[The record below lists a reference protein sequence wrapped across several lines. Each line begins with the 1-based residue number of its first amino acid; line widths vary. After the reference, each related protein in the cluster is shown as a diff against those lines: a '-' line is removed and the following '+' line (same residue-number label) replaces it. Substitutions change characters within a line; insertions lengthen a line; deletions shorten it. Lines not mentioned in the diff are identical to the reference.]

1 MKHNSIHNKKW
12 MLCILLISLI
22 AFTGCGK
29 ENNANTNENQT
40 GAESSNEAT
49 NKGSSEDETPV
60 EIAEEITKTTVTFSN
75 ENYKNFINNEEI
87 QAEAIKAGN
96 IKNFD
101 SIYNTEY
108 QQAVASAIETYKSKE
123 EYTIENPLMIL
134 NPYGTSTTGLYVYF
148 KTQTA
153 TSVEYTVSVDSDE
166 IPDFTRILYTNQAGE
181 AVTEQEG
188 ILVGLVPGMKNTVT
202 LKAYDVDG
210 KEVGTSVFTINV
222 ENFGTVK
229 ETILAEGSPSN
240 SEALADGLF
249 VLFGYDRRNMDEPR
263 HLLFY
268 DNYGVIRAEIPLD
281 IKYADFR
288 IENVDGYLLFPCTDN
303 QFTLMSPTGKIMA
316 IYEADGYMFHHDF
329 AYDANDNKLVVL
341 ANKLSK
347 ETKEDIVLTLD
358 LNTGE
363 WSETLDFETLLTA
376 AFERSTKPES
386 EKKLDWLHLNTIM
399 IVDSNDVIVSSR
411 ELSSIIRV
419 NDIYGTP
426 TVEYIIAEPSV
437 WEGTGYEDLLLTQV
451 GEFSNTGGQHTV
463 TYLEDESLEE
473 GQYYLYMFNNN
484 YGISVTFPEYDWTTI
499 EGIGTPGAKPEG
511 SYYYKYLVNSNEGY
525 YELVDSFLVPYSR
538 IVASSQHYDDHIVI
552 CSGVNGTFGEYDING
567 NLIAEFKMDVDE
579 FTYRTMKYSMNQFW
593 FNSELATTAGER
605 DIEKEFVQG
614 VVGNEESDESE
625 FNEFED
631 YSSSESNVKGNDYSD
646 FE

>member
-1 MKHNSIHNKKW
+1 

-29 ENNANTNENQT
+29 ENNANTQENQT
-40 GAESSNEAT
+40 GVESLDEAT
-49 NKGSSEDETPV
+49 NVESSKEETTDEIT
-60 EIAEEITKTTVTFSN
+60 EEITKTTVTLSN
-75 ENYKNFINNEEI
+75 EVYNNFINNEEI
-87 QAEAIKAGN
+87 QAEALKEGN
-96 IKNFD
+96 IKEFET
-101 SIYNTEY
+101 IYNREY
-108 QQAVASAIETYKSKE
+108 QEAIASVIETYKSNG
-123 EYTIENPLMIL
+123 EYTIEKPLMIL
-134 NPYGTSTTGLYVYF
+134 NPYGTNTTGLYVYF
-148 KTQTA
+148 TTETA
-153 TSVEYTVSVDSDE
+153 TSVEYTVSVNSDE

-188 ILVGLVPGMKNTVT
+188 ILVGLVPGMTNTVT
-202 LKAYDVDG
+202 LKAYDVTG
-210 KEVGTSVFTINV
+210 KEVGTSEFTVNV

-229 ETILAEGSPSN
+229 ETILSEGSAAN

-288 IENVDGYLLFPCTDN
+288 IENVNGYLLFPCTDN
-303 QFTLMSPTGKIMA
+303 QFILMSSTGKVMA

-329 AYDANDNKLVVL
+329 AYDAVDNKLVVL
-341 ANKLSK
+341 ANRLSK
-347 ETKEDIVLTLD
+347 KTKEDIVLTLD
-358 LNTGE
+358 LTTGK
-363 WSETLDFETLLTA
+363 WSETLDFETLLPA
-376 AFERSTKPES
+376 AAQRAIKPEK

-399 IVDSNDVIVSSR
+399 IVDSNDIIVSSR

-426 TVEYIIAEPSV
+426 TVEYIIGEPSV

-463 TYLEDESLEE
+463 TYLEDEALEE

-484 YGISVTFPEYDWTTI
+484 YGISETFPEYDWTTI
-499 EGIGTPGAKPEG
+499 NGIGTPGNPPEG

-552 CSGVNGTFGEYDING
+552 CSGVNGTFGEYDANG

-605 DIEKEFVQG
+605 DEEKEFVQG
-614 VVGNEESDESE
+614 VVGNEETDEAE

-631 YSSSESNVKGNDYSD
+631 YSSSESNVKGNDYTE

>member
-1 MKHNSIHNKKW
+1 MRHYSIHTKKW
-12 MLCILLISLI
+12 MLCFLIISI
-22 AFTGCGK
+22 FAFTGCS
-29 ENNANTNENQT
+29 NENKSATEEEQ
-40 GAESSNEAT
+40 AKVESSTGNA
-49 NKGSSEDETPV
+49 KKDSSIKQPEG
-60 EIAEEITKTTVTFSN
+60 EITQTTVTLAN
-75 ENYKNFINNEEI
+75 EVYYNFVNNEDI
-87 QAEAIKAGN
+87 KTVAIKEGN
-96 IKNFD
+96 IKEFD
-101 SIYNTEY
+101 TIYNRDY
-108 QQAVASAIETYKSKE
+108 QQAVASVIESYKSNT
-123 EYTIENPLMIL
+123 EYTLERPLMIL

-148 KTQTA
+148 TTDQA
-153 TSVEYTVSVDSDE
+153 TSVEYTISVPDTD

-188 ILVGLVPGMKNTVT
+188 ILVGLVPGMRNLVT
-202 LKAYDVDG
+202 LKAYDVTG
-210 KEVGTSVFTINV
+210 KEVGTTEFTVDV

-229 ETILAEGSPSN
+229 ETILSEGSASN
-240 SEALADGLF
+240 TEALADGLF
-249 VLFGYDRRNMDEPR
+249 VLFGYDRRNLDEPR

-329 AYDANDNKLVVL
+329 AYDSIGNKVVVL
-341 ANKLSK
+341 ANNLSK

-358 LNTGE
+358 LNTGT
-363 WSETLDFETLLTA
+363 WSETLDFGTLFPA
-376 AFERSTKPES
+376 AVERATKPAD

-399 IVDSNDVIVSSR
+399 IVDSKDIIVSSR

-419 NDIYGTP
+419 NNIYSNP
-426 TVEYIIAEPSV
+426 TVEYIIAEPSI
-437 WEGTGYEDLLLTQV
+437 WEGTGYEDLLLTQI

-463 TYLEDESLEE
+463 TYIEDETLED
-473 GQYYLYMFNNN
+473 GQYYLHMFNNN
-484 YGISVTFPEYDWTTI
+484 YGVSTTWPEYDWTTI
-499 EGIGTPGAKPEG
+499 SGIGTPGNKPEG
-511 SYYYKYLVNSNEGY
+511 SYYYNYLIDSNKGT
-525 YELVDSFLVPYSR
+525 YELVDSILVPYSR

-552 CSGVNGTFGEYDING
+552 CSGVNGTFGEYDASG

-593 FNSELATTAGER
+593 FNSSLATVAGER
-605 DIEKEFVQG
+605 DAEKEFVQG
-614 VVGNEESDESE
+614 IVGNEETEEEDFSA
-625 FNEFED
+625 FED
-631 YSSSESNVKGNDYSD
+631 YSSAEENKKGNDYSD

>member
-1 MKHNSIHNKKW
+1 M
-12 MLCILLISLI
+12 LLISLI
-22 AFTGCGK
+22 AFTGCDK
-29 ENNANTNENQT
+29 KNNATNEENLS
-40 GAESSNEAT
+40 GAEVTDEAT
-49 NKGSSEDETPV
+49 NESSSEEQNTDEV
-60 EIAEEITKTTVTFSN
+60 AEEITKTTVSLLN
-75 ENYKNFINNEEI
+75 ETYTNFINNEEI
-87 QAEAIKAGN
+87 QTEAIKEGN

-101 SIYNTEY
+101 TVYNRDY
-108 QQAVASAIETYKSKE
+108 QKAVASVIETYKSKGD
-123 EYTIENPLMIL
+123 YTIDNPLMIL
-134 NPYGTSTTGLYVYF
+134 NPYGTNTTGLYVYF
-148 KTQTA
+148 TTETA

-188 ILVGLVPGMKNTVT
+188 ILVGLVPGMTNTVT
-202 LKAYDVDG
+202 LKAYDVTG
-210 KEVGTSVFTINV
+210 KEVATSKFTVNV

-229 ETILAEGSPSN
+229 EIMLPEGSASN

-288 IENVDGYLLFPCTDN
+288 IENVNGYLLFPCADN
-303 QFTLMSPTGKIMA
+303 KFILMSSTGKVMA

-329 AYDANDNKLVVL
+329 AYDATDNKLVVL

-358 LNTGE
+358 LNTGI
-363 WSETLDFETLLTA
+363 WSETLDFQNLLPA
-376 AFERSTKPES
+376 ASERAIKPED

-399 IVDSNDVIVSSR
+399 LVDSNDIIVSSR

-463 TYLEDESLEE
+463 TYLEDESLAE

-499 EGIGTPGAKPEG
+499 NGIGTPGNQPEG
-511 SYYYKYLVNSNEGY
+511 SYYYKYLIDSNKGT
-525 YELVDSFLVPYSR
+525 YELVDSILVPYSR

-552 CSGVNGTFGEYDING
+552 CSGVNGTFGEYDTDG

-605 DIEKEFVQG
+605 DEEKEFVQG
-614 VVGNEESDESE
+614 VVGDEETDESE

-631 YSSSESNVKGNDYSD
+631 YSSSESNVKGNDYTE

>member
-1 MKHNSIHNKKW
+1 MKHYSMHAKKW
-12 MLCILLISLI
+12 MLCFLLISLF
-22 AFTGCGK
+22 AFTGCSK
-29 ENNANTNENQT
+29 ENNSVTDDEQSKVDTTNQIKNE
-40 GAESSNEAT
+40 ESSTEQPT
-49 NKGSSEDETPV
+49 
-60 EIAEEITKTTVTFSN
+60 EEITQTTVTLGN
-75 ENYKNFINNEEI
+75 EAYENFINNEDI
-87 QAEAIKAGN
+87 KATAIKEGN
-96 IKNFD
+96 LKNFD
-101 SIYNTEY
+101 TIYNREY
-108 QQAVASAIETYKSKE
+108 QKAVSSVIESHKSND
-123 EYTIENPLMIL
+123 EYTLERPLMIL

-148 KTQTA
+148 KTETA
-153 TSVEYTVSVDSDE
+153 TSVEYTVSVPSTD

-188 ILVGLVPGMKNTVT
+188 ILIGLVPGMRNTVT
-202 LKAYDVDG
+202 LKAYDITG
-210 KEVGTSVFTINV
+210 KEVGTTEFTVDV

-229 ETILAEGSPSN
+229 ETILSEGSASN
-240 SEALADGLF
+240 TEELADGLF
-249 VLFGYDRRNMDEPR
+249 VLFGYDRRNMEEPR

-268 DNYGVIRAEIPLD
+268 DNYGVIRAEVPLD

-303 QFTLMSPTGKIMA
+303 RFMLMAPTGEVMA

-376 AFERSTKPES
+376 AFERSNKPES

-399 IVDSNDVIVSSR
+399 IVDSNDIIVSSR

-419 NDIYGTP
+419 NNIYDAP
-426 TVEYIIAEPSV
+426 VVEYIIAEPSI

-463 TYLEDESLEE
+463 TYIEDDALED
-473 GQYYLYMFNNN
+473 GQYYLHMFNNN
-484 YGISVTFPEYDWTTI
+484 YGVSVTWTDYDWTTI
-499 EGIGTPGAKPEG
+499 PGIGTPGNKPDG
-511 SYYYKYLVNSNEGY
+511 SYYYKYLIDSNKGT

-552 CSGVNGTFGEYDING
+552 CSGVNGTFGEYDADG

-579 FTYRTMKYSMNQFW
+579 FTYRTMKYSMDQFW
-593 FNSELATTAGER
+593 FNSSLATVAGER
-605 DIEKEFVQG
+605 DAKKEFAQDIL
-614 VVGNEESDESE
+614 GNEETEETDFSA
-625 FNEFED
+625 FED
-631 YSSSESNVKGNDYSD
+631 YSSAEVNVKGNDYSD